1 MDPLITVV
9 RRLVVHSHRTGIHTV
24 SQLMKDTHREEAHP
38 LLLVGIEAPPNVG
51 VGTRYAV
58 ARMPGGKT
66 GILSGHISARR
77 RALPMC
83 DVAA

>member
-1 MDPLITVV
+1 MDDPLITVV

-51 VGTRYAV
+51 LGRDTLSRAC
-58 ARMPGGKT
+58 REGKP
-66 GILSGHISARR
+66 AY
-77 RALPMC
+77 
-83 DVAA
+83 